1 MKWITLLTIFFYN
14 TIKSGVRN
22 VLPVLGIPEDI
33 LMLIIGWFLS
43 KRTGALADFGEGL
56 IYGAVASLGASG
68 GIMLGGLF
76 GRGAGAQEVQARAVA
91 EEAVQY

>member
-14 TIKSGVRN
+14 TIKGMVRN
-22 VLPVLGIPEDI
+22 VLPALGVPEDI

-43 KRTGALADFGEGL
+43 KRTGVLADLGEGL

-68 GIMLGGLF
+68 GIAIGGLF
-76 GRGAGAQEVQARAVA
+76 GGGAKAQEVDVVA